1 MKIGFMEQAELSH
14 KGGVHLREAAQ
25 FAAGTRTIGTLWLK
39 TETVGHWRRSHY
51 WPWSAD

>member
-25 FAAGTRTIGTLWLK
+25 VRGRYPDNWH
-39 TETVGHWRRSHY
+39 TV
-51 WPWSAD
+51 AQN